1 MTSKTISASKSNPE
15 LGKLGKE
22 TLYTSEMIVLFGRL
36 VDDLAVVKPDAT
48 DQGRWKDDKGAAQ
61 PARIYGA
68 TYDGVYVELVTPVLF
83 MVKEAQAVPA
93 KDVPVPGPNPRD
105 KAFVDSLSAW
115 VVKRTDKTVRLDVD
129 QGKFEDLLLELGG
142 EDMTGVSGARVSGAR
157 VSGARV
163 SGARVSGARV
173 SGARLSGARGTSD

>member
-1 MTSKTISASKSNPE
+1 MTSKTVSAPTPAPE
-15 LGKLGKE
+15 LEKLGQE
-22 TLYTSEMIVLFGRL
+22 TLFTSEMIVLFGRL
-36 VDDLAVVKPDAT
+36 VDDLAVVKADPKDK
-48 DQGRWKDDKGAAQ
+48 GRWKDDKGAAQ

-68 TYDGVYVELVTPVLF
+68 TYDGVYVEMATPVLF
-83 MVKEAQAVPA
+83 MVKEHEAVAA

-115 VVKRTDKTVRLDVD
+115 VVKRTDTTVRLDVD

-142 EDMTGVSGARVSGAR
+142 EDMAGVSGARVSGAR

-173 SGARLSGARGTSD
+173 SGARISGARGASD